1 MIKIMAVLGFL
12 LILGLFVYDMSM
24 APPVNNKSYKEV
36 LIKTDIYQVGV
47 IVIITE
53 DTLAAFNRVRKYLN
67 DTTIKISDFDVQ
79 AITFDCLDE
88 GYSPVVWIPSIP
100 GTDEERAVLTHEL
113 FHVTT
118 TIMNYAGIP
127 LEDSSEEAYAYLLG
141 HLQRE
146 FYERCKKSRML

>member
-24 APPVNNKSYKEV
+24 APPGSNKSYKEV
-36 LIKTDIYQVGV
+36 LVKTEIYQVGV
-47 IVIITE
+47 IIIVTQ
-53 DTLAAFNRVRKYLN
+53 DTLAAFNRIRKYLN

-79 AITFDCLDE
+79 AITFDYLNE
-88 GYSPVVWIPSIP
+88 GYSPVVW
-100 GTDEERAVLTHEL
+100 THEL

-127 LEDSSEEAYAYLLG
+127 LTNSSEEAYAYLLG
-141 HLQRE
+141 HLEKE
-146 FYERCKKSRML
+146 FYERCKRSRML